1 MRFHKKGFTLIELI
15 VVVVIVA
22 ILAGIAGPMM
32 TANVSKAK
40 RSEAA
45 AALGL
50 IRTAERLYYTENP
63 ATGYVSVADFNLAT
77 NPLAAY
83 IGTGDLK
90 GQYYNV
96 ADYHVNAASATTFT
110 GYANKTDPGNMTID
124 QDGSITG
131 R

>member
-1 MRFHKKGFTLIELI
+1 MGFTRFGFTLIELI

-40 RSEAA
+40 RTEAVA
-45 AALGL
+45 SLGV

-63 ATGYVSVADFNLAT
+63 SIGYVSVAAFNLAT
-77 NPLAAY
+77 NPLAPY

-110 GYANKTDPGNMTID
+110 GYANKTDPGNVTIN
-124 QDGSITG
+124 QDGVITG